1 MNSIPSGILL
11 HNFTIPAPGV
21 PKTVIYHFS
30 DVHLT
35 THDSLSD
42 DAERAKSM
50 EASASWA
57 SGRLWFAE
65 KYSEPMECVQQLPA
79 ETHLTQ
85 LLSLAED
92 GDATVLAGD
101 IFDYVSP
108 ANLRTLEAALRSHP
122 TPALWVCGN
131 HEDPT
136 QIPDGLLC
144 STAKQPIQIL
154 DLDGVTLVGIDNSRR
169 CITPEQTARVKDL
182 LEGDKPLIL
191 VMHIPIMVP
200 GNREILEPCGEYFR
214 LNHSEADEE
223 TLAFIELVKSHPGK
237 ILAVLSGHLHFRCNC
252 DLVPGIPQYV
262 SSQGILGNINRYEIG
277 I

>member
-1 MNSIPSGILL
+1 MNNIPSGIVL

-57 SGRLWFAE
+57 SGRLWFAKE
-65 KYSEPMECVQQLPA
+65 YAQPMEEAQQLPA
-79 ETHLTQ
+79 EIHLSRM
-85 LLSLAED
+85 LDLAQEGD
-92 GDATVLAGD
+92 GVVLAGD

-108 ANLRTLEAALRSHP
+108 ANLRVLEAELKKHH

-144 STAKQPIQIL
+144 SAVKQPIQIL
-154 DLDGVTLVGIDNSRR
+154 ELDGVTLVGIDNSRR
-169 CITPEQTARVKDL
+169 CITPEQTSRVKDL

-191 VMHIPIMVP
+191 VMHIPIMAES
-200 GNREILEPCGEYFR
+200 NRAVLEPCGDYFR

-223 TLAFIELVKSHPGK
+223 TLAFIHLLCRHPDK
-237 ILAVLSGHLHFRCNC
+237 ILAILAGHLHFTCNTEIA
-252 DLVPGIPQYV
+252 PGIPQFV
-262 SSQGILGNINRYEIG
+262 SSQGILGNIHRYEIG
-277 I
+277 E

>member
-1 MNSIPSGILL
+1 MNPPSG
-11 HNFTIPAPGV
+11 
-21 PKTVIYHFS
+21 
-30 DVHLT
+30 
-35 THDSLSD
+35 
-42 DAERAKSM
+42 R
-50 EASASWA
+50 SW
-57 SGRLWFAE
+57 
-65 KYSEPMECVQQLPA
+65 Q
-79 ETHLTQ
+79 
-85 LLSLAED
+85 
-92 GDATVLAGD
+92 
-101 IFDYVSP
+101 
-108 ANLRTLEAALRSHP
+108 N
-122 TPALWVCGN
+122 LWVCGN

-144 STAKQPIQIL
+144 SAAKQPIQIL
-154 DLDGVTLVGIDNSRR
+154 KLDGVTLVGIDNSRR
-169 CITPEQTARVKDL
+169 CITPEQTARIRDL

-223 TLAFIELVKSHPGK
+223 TLAFIELVKSHPEQ